1 MSALRNQRREC
12 FAQGLARG
20 MSTAQ
25 AYREAGYVD
34 NRRNASALKTNKD
47 IIARV
52 LELQKEKQDRFIL
65 TRQCVLDGLLENI
78 EKALGRRPVRI
89 GEEGKL
95 VYVYRGDVAN
105 NALKLAGNEL
115 GLFVEKAE
123 VTHKREFDDLSDLQI
138 VEEIQ
143 REAQLLLEHHS
154 REMAE
159 KSVEDVGFQGKT
171 GLGSRRR

>member
-1 MSALRNQRREC
+1 MS
-12 FAQGLARG
+12 
-20 MSTAQ
+20 
-25 AYREAGYVD
+25 
-34 NRRNASALKTNKD
+34 
-47 IIARV
+47 IIGAMPPHSRQIRTSS
-52 LELQKEKQDRFIL
+52 LGSWSYKKEKQDRFIL

-78 EKALGRRPVRI
+78 EKALGRRPVKI

-123 VTHKREFDDLSDLQI
+123 VTHKREFDELSDLQI

-159 KSVEDVGFQGKT
+159 KSIEDVVVREQ
-171 GLGSRRR
+171 LPSH

>member
-1 MSALRNQRREC
+1 MAVS
-12 FAQGLARG
+12 
-20 MSTAQ
+20 
-25 AYREAGYVD
+25 VD
-34 NRRNASALKTNKD
+34 NFPHHSNDLAAA
-47 IIARV
+47 IIV
-52 LELQKEKQDRFIL
+52 EDFIEL
-65 TRQCVLDGLLENI
+65 TRKMIEIDCVTIDCGSFFEHASHVTIVEPEFGLQNSAERLSSRIDNA
-78 EKALGRRPVRI
+78 EKALGYKPVRI

-115 GLFVEKAE
+115 GLFVEKAQ
-123 VTHKREFDDLSDLQI
+123 VTHKREFEDLSDLQI

-171 GLGSRRR
+171 RLGSRRR